1 MKGKLHLIPTVIGEA
16 PIERVLPKEA
26 IEIVNKINFFIVEN
40 VRTARRYL
48 IKAGIKTPIDDLTF
62 FVLNKHTQPEEI
74 PEFLKPITEGNDIG
88 LLSEAGCP
96 AVADPGAD
104 IVKIAH
110 QKNIQI
116 VPMVGPSSILLA
128 LMASGMN
135 GQNFAF
141 NGYLPVKQPA
151 RNKQIKFFEMR
162 SQQEQQTQIFIEAP
176 YRNIQL
182 LKDMLTACSPS
193 TKICIAADISQDDE
207 FIKTKTA
214 KEWKKKLPEINK
226 RPTIFMIHK

>member
-1 MKGKLHLIPTVIGEA
+1 MKGKLYLIPTVIGEA
-16 PIERVLPKEA
+16 PIDRVLPKEA
-26 IEIVNKINFFIVEN
+26 IEVVNKIKFYIVEN
-40 VRTARRYL
+40 VRTARRCL
-48 IKAGIKTPIDDLTF
+48 IKSGIETPIDDLTF
-62 FVLNKHTQPEEI
+62 FVLNKHTKDEEI
-74 PEFLKPITEGNDIG
+74 PEFLKPIIEGNNIG

-104 IVKIAH
+104 VVKIAH
-110 QKNIQI
+110 YKNITI

-141 NGYLPVKQPA
+141 NGYLPVKQPM

-162 SQQEQQTQIFIEAP
+162 SQQENQTQIFIEAP
-176 YRNIQL
+176 YRNVQL
-182 LKDMLTACSPS
+182 LNDMILACNPS
-193 TKICIAADISQDDE
+193 TRICIAADISQDDE

-214 KEWKKKLPEINK
+214 KEWKKKLPEIHK
-226 RPTIFMIHK
+226 HPTIFIIHK